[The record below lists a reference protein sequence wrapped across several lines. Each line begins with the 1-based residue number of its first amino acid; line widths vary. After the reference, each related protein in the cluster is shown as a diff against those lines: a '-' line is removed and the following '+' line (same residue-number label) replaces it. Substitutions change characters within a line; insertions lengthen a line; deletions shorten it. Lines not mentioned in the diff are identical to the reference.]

1 MHREVSAIDR
11 GLQYCR
17 IFGNAGAGLKE
28 LAVYRPNMD
37 SAGVVGFHSAGDLQQ
52 LLTPALTLSKGRSS
66 RNFMV
71 LAVVAFRIARWVRA
85 GMHY

>member
-1 MHREVSAIDR
+1 
-11 GLQYCR
+11 
-17 IFGNAGAGLKE
+17 
-28 LAVYRPNMD
+28 MD